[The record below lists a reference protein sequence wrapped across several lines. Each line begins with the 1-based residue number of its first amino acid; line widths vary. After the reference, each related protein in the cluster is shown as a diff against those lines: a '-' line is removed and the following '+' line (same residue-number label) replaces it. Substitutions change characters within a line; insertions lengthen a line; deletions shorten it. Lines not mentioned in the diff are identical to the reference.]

1 MEKKSPRLRTVDK
14 VKPPFPLNTF
24 PKDFGYK
31 LGEELIFQLAV
42 KSTPSLEGSEWEEIF
57 AKCIGATWKPSNVGL
72 DDVIMDN
79 CAWGA
84 KTVKANNPSN
94 QKMVRLISGRN
105 SPVYSFD
112 ETQVTNVDPNH
123 IGSLVLDIWNER
135 VSAIREKYKHVRTV
149 VLLKSDSL
157 EEVVVFEFET
167 IRYEPE
173 LFSWAWNRN
182 NNLEGFNKR
191 SSEHIFT
198 WQPHGSQFTII
209 EPVPT
214 NKLIVKIH
222 KPDKIDREALF
233 KSIGFQ
239 KDWIE
244 VKYTDE

>member
-14 VKPPFPLNTF
+14 VKPPFPLNKF

-42 KSTPSLEGSEWEEIF
+42 KSTPTLEGSEWEEIF

-84 KTVKANNPSN
+84 KTVKSNNPSN
-94 QKMVRLISGRN
+94 QSIVRLISGRN

-135 VSAIREKYKHVRTV
+135 VSAIRERYKHVRTV
-149 VLLKSDSL
+149 VLLKSNTL
-157 EEVVVFEFET
+157 EEVVIFEFET
-167 IRYEPE
+167 IRYEPT
-173 LFSWAWNRN
+173 LFSWAWNKN
-182 NNLEGFNKR
+182 NNLEGFNKHN
-191 SSEHIFT
+191 SEHVFT

-214 NKLIVKIH
+214 NKLIVNIR
-222 KPDKIDREALF
+222 KPEKIDREALF
-233 KSIGFQ
+233 KSIGFH